1 MSFFKAAAAAGLLIG
16 AAQASPYAVYGNGT
30 HYTTEVVTAITTY
43 CPAPTTLT
51 YGDKTYTITKETTL
65 TITDCPCTL
74 THPLK
79 PTKPVLPPVVYTTEV
94 VTALTTYCPEPT
106 TLTHGNKT
114 YTVTEPTTFTITDCP
129 CTVTKPQTDYP
140 HPMPTPIKPGKP
152 GHPGKPGKPEV
163 PGKPGKPEVP
173 GPHPTAPA
181 PSNPEHPAPPAPPAT
196 TAPATTAPA
205 TTGPVPVNPTG
216 TYPVPEGTQPVVV
229 TAAAGRIAPAGILA
243 FIGAIALF

>member
-1 MSFFKAAAAAGLLIG
+1 MSFFKAAATAGLLIG

-65 TITDCPCTL
+65 TITDCPCTV

-129 CTVTKPQTDYP
+129 CTVTKPQSEYP
-140 HPMPTPIKPGKP
+140 HPVPTPGK
-152 GHPGKPGKPEV
+152 

-181 PSNPEHPAPPAPPAT
+181 PGNPEHPGKPGKPEYPAP
-196 TAPATTAPA
+196 PA

-216 TYPVPEGTQPVVV
+216 TYPAPEGTQPAIV

>member
-30 HYTTEVVTAITTY
+30 HYTTEVVTATTTY
-43 CPAPTTLT
+43 CPGPTTLT
-51 YGDKTYTITKETTL
+51 YGDKTYTVTEATTL
-65 TITDCPCTL
+65 TVTDCSFTV
-74 THPLK
+74 THPVK

-94 VTALTTYCPEPT
+94 LTAITTYCPEPT

-129 CTVTKPQTDYP
+129 CTVTKPQSEHPYP
-140 HPMPTPIKPGKP
+140 VPTPGKPGKP
-152 GHPGKPGKPEV
+152 EHPGKPGKPV
-163 PGKPGKPEVP
+163 VP

-181 PSNPEHPAPPAPPAT
+181 PGHPGKPVEPEHPAP
-196 TAPATTAPA
+196 PA

-216 TYPVPEGTQPVVV
+216 TYPVPEGTQPAVV